1 MGFVLAVVI
10 IAVLILTGILINQK
24 RQVHNICR
32 QLAFLKDHESNMLIT
47 RNTDLGGIGELVEE
61 LNELLVKQRRLYKE
75 YLAKERIISETYT
88 SLSHDIRT
96 PLTSL
101 DGYFQLLE
109 QSEDPEEQK
118 RYLEIIQERISS
130 LKEMLEELFT
140 FTKLKNEAYELELSP
155 CMVNRIVKET
165 LFSYYE
171 EWTARQITPEFE
183 LAEETLCVMGN
194 ETALRRVLQNLL
206 KNGLEHGEKTIHICL
221 KRQEDKVCLEVR
233 NHVKDP
239 EKMDVTQVFERF
251 YKADEVRSRNST
263 GLGLSIAR
271 EFVLRMNGTIEA
283 VLEENE
289 FCVRIRLPEHKG

>member
-183 LAEETLCVMGN
+183 LAEEPLCVMGN

-239 EKMDVTQVFERF
+239 GKMDVTQVFERF